1 MGFLGKTNSSATGKT
16 TPFSMADSLP
26 VQTKLSVSKA
36 SDPAEKEADTVA
48 RKVVDEQ
55 KDQKAAKQQEK
66 KEPEK
71 APPAM
76 TEPAPDTKKEG
87 VKTKGEEKK
96 EAKKKEDSKE
106 EKKAAKKG
114 EDKKEAQKKDDD
126 KKDVQK
132 KEGDKEEKKAAKK
145 GDEKKDVQK
154 KGSEKKEVKKKDGDK
169 EEKKAAKKGDEKK
182 EVQKKGSEKK
192 EVKKKDGDKEEK
204 KAAKKEENNKE
215 KKPVDQ
221 EKDKSASPKGIQRKE
236 SPGTKN
242 SHHIQQKPAFAS
254 RSVQKQDAGKATGE
268 PESDDEAKLQAVEQ
282 KINAKKG
289 GGRPLNQQVKADMES
304 SFGHDFSEVR
314 IHNDKEAAE
323 LCASLN
329 AQAFAIGNDIFFN
342 EGRYD
347 AESDKG
353 KELLAHELT
362 HVVQQTGHIQKSVV
376 MRNPTATPGA
386 AAPEVKGKFDGTKI
400 TIDSPALSLPKTKET
415 AHRAAKYPKTIRTKA
430 PYDRD
435 DATAGTDAQ
444 TKIWEDGVTTEV
456 EAHVDK
462 LIAKVKGKN
471 KPQNDKQPEF
481 YYFEHGDIKLFGNKE
496 TIVQNSKRPLWNRN
510 GKVTGYDVDHIL
522 ELQLEG
528 GENVD
533 TNLELLNFSANRGS
547 GAAIS
552 GAIKQL
558 VGQFLKTNDAGTLK
572 DKDVKGV
579 MAKHVVEF
587 KDRKFDKVT
596 GTTPKGGDFWQL
608 SEIKK
613 GDHLTAFSPMT
624 KTEVEK
630 MTGTDAK
637 PSAFT
642 SPAGGGQ
649 ITEGERMPGF
659 NAKIKINKADT
670 SGATAN
676 EEVGSINVKLFEDN
690 SRIIK
695 PMDANISLYG
705 IPGMGKGGYIARRDP
720 GKKSLESVLR
730 RLDFLGLSPVII
742 ESADIIPGK
751 GLMVKGKIQ
760 PSVEMVKDLYIDFTI
775 EGNKVEL
782 SRTFSSGELKS
793 IPPPLKVNDC
803 SITVFAGTGG
813 IGVRGLIDF
822 EINKVG
828 KGQIKG
834 SGNSDGLFRLDGN
847 FDFDEKLFGG
857 VKANVK
863 ASYEHQSGGG
873 EDKWDVKGNIKIPK
887 GKIKGIESAEIN
899 VNYENRI
906 FKADG
911 SAKFDIPGLE
921 DGKMSVTYGND
932 QLIIEGEA
940 NFKHKFIK
948 SGQVKAKVENKGDV
962 TSVSM
967 SGNAKPN
974 IPGVDTDLSVDYK
987 DGVFTVSGTVG
998 YAKGRLT
1005 GSVTVGVTNQAVGA
1019 DGKPSGGAGEDLT
1032 VFGSGSLT
1040 LKITDFLQG
1049 TAGVT
1054 FKPDGSVEV
1063 VGKIGI
1069 PQAVNIFEKKEI
1081 TKQIF
1086 KAPTLEIPIFA
1097 IPLGPRSIGLVAT
1110 IGGGLDAF
1118 ASIGPGQLTD
1128 ASVEVK
1134 YNPQQEE
1141 SMSVTGT
1148 AKFRVPAEAGLRL
1161 SVKAGI
1167 GLSIG
1172 IARVSGGIELAG
1184 SLGIEG
1190 AAEAGVTVNWTPTTG
1205 FKLDAE
1211 ASISVQPKFKFEVNA
1226 FIEATLD
1233 LWITEISETWRWNL
1247 ASFEYGSAMKFG
1259 IKFPVHYEENKP
1271 FDISLND
1278 VQFEAPDISVGDF
1291 AKGIGK
1297 QLLG

>member
-1 MGFLGKTNSSATGKT
+1 MGFLGKSNTATPGKT
-16 TPFSMADSLP
+16 TPFNAAGSLP

-48 RKVVDEQ
+48 RKVMDDQ
-55 KDQKAAKQQEK
+55 KEKKAAKQQEK

-87 VKTKGEEKK
+87 VQAKG
-96 EAKKKEDSKE
+96 D
-106 EKKAAKKG
+106 
-114 EDKKEAQKKDDD
+114 DKKEAQKKGG
-126 KKDVQK
+126 
-132 KEGDKEEKKAAKK
+132 E
-145 GDEKKDVQK
+145 
-154 KGSEKKEVKKKDGDK
+154 

-182 EVQKKGSEKK
+182 EAKKKGSEEEKKASKK
-192 EVKKKDGDKEEK
+192 EDDKKEAQKKGAQEEKKTAKKSDEKKEAKKKGGEEEKKAAKKGDDKKDVKKKGAEEEK

-221 EKDKSASPKGIQRKE
+221 EKEKSASPKNIQRKE
-236 SPGTKN
+236 SNVSRNAMG
-242 SHHIQQKPAFAS
+242 IQQKPAFAA
-254 RSVQKQDAGKATGE
+254 RSLQRQDAGKATAETAGE
-268 PESDDEAKLQAVEQ
+268 DEAKLQAIEE

-289 GGRPLNQQVKADMES
+289 SGKPLNDQVKADMEA
-304 SFGHDFSEVR
+304 SFGHDFSEVS
-314 IHNDKEAAE
+314 IHTDKEAAE
-323 LCASLN
+323 LCASLD

-347 AESDKG
+347 PESDKG

-376 MRNPTATPGA
+376 MRTAGTSGGG
-386 AAPEVKGKFDGTKI
+386 AAPEVKGSFDGTKI
-400 TIDSPALSLPKTKET
+400 TIDSPALSLPKSKEA
-415 AHRAAKYPKTIRTKA
+415 AHRSAKYPQTIRTKA
-430 PYDRD
+430 NYSRD
-435 DATAGTDAQ
+435 AATAGTDAQ
-444 TKIWEDGVTTEV
+444 TKLWDDDVTTEV
-456 EAHVDK
+456 TAGVDK
-462 LIAKVKGKN
+462 LIKSVK
-471 KPQNDKQPEF
+471 KPQNTDKPDF
-481 YYFEHGDIKLFGNKE
+481 YYFKKNDIKLFGSKE
-496 TIVQNSKRPLWNRN
+496 TIIQNSKRPLWNRN
-510 GKVTGYDVDHIL
+510 GNVTAYDVDHIL

-528 GENVD
+528 GENKTD
-533 TNLELLNFSANRGS
+533 NLELLNFSANRGS

-558 VGQFLKTNDAGTLK
+558 VGDFLKTDEGKKTNKTSADAA
-572 DKDVKGV
+572 
-579 MAKHVVEF
+579 MAAHVVEF
-587 KDRKFDKVT
+587 KSRKFDKVT
-596 GTTPKGGDFWQL
+596 GTTPKAGDFWQFK
-608 SEIKK
+608 EVKD
-613 GDHLTAFSPMT
+613 GDHLKGFKPMT
-624 KTEVEK
+624 QSEVK
-630 MTGTDAK
+630 KLTGKDSE

-649 ITEGERMPGF
+649 ITAGEARMPGF
-659 NAKIKINKADT
+659 NATIKIDKEDT
-670 SGATAN
+670 SSAGPD
-676 EEVGSINVKLFEDN
+676 EKVGSMKGKLLEGG
-690 SRIIK
+690 RIIR
-695 PMDANISLYG
+695 PMDMDIGLYG
-705 IPGMGKGGYIARRDP
+705 IEGIGKGGYIARRDP
-720 GKKSLESVLR
+720 GKQSLESVLR
-730 RLDFLGLSPVII
+730 RLDFLGLSPVVI
-742 ESADIIPGK
+742 ESADLVPGK
-751 GLMVKGKIQ
+751 GIVAKGKIQ
-760 PSVEMVKDLYIDFTI
+760 PTVEMIKDLYIDFTI

-803 SITVFAGTGG
+803 SITVFAGSGG

-834 SGNSDGLFRLDGN
+834 SGNSDGIFRLDGD

-863 ASYEHQSGGG
+863 ASYEHAAGGG
-873 EDKWDVKGNIKIPK
+873 EDKWEVSGNIKIPK
-887 GKIKGIESAEIN
+887 GKIKGIESAEVN
-899 VNYENRI
+899 VNYKDRI

-911 SAKFDIPGLE
+911 SAKFDVPGLE

-948 SGQVKAKVENKGDV
+948 SGQVKAKVENTGDV

-967 SGNAKPN
+967 SGKALPN
-974 IPGVDTDLSVDYK
+974 IPGVDTELSVDYK

-998 YAKGRLT
+998 YNKGRLS
-1005 GSVTVGVTNQAVGA
+1005 GSATVGVTNQAVGA
-1019 DGKPSGGAGEDLT
+1019 DGKPSGGAGKDLQ
-1032 VFGSGSLT
+1032 VFGGGSLT
-1040 LKITDFLQG
+1040 LKITDWLQG
-1049 TAGVT
+1049 TASVM

-1069 PQAVNIFEKKEI
+1069 PQAVNIFEKKEVN
-1081 TKQIF
+1081 KQIF
-1086 KAPTLEIPIFA
+1086 KAPTIEIPIFA
-1097 IPLGPRSIGLVAT
+1097 IPLGPKSIGIVAQIT
-1110 IGGGLDAF
+1110 GGLDAF

-1141 SMSVTGT
+1141 SMSVTGN
-1148 AKFRVPAEAGLRL
+1148 AKFKVPAEAGLRL
-1161 SVKAGI
+1161 SISAGI
-1167 GLSIG
+1167 GASIA
-1172 IARVSGGIELAG
+1172 IASVTGGIELAG

-1190 AAEAGVTVNWTPTTG
+1190 AAEAGVTVNWTPSTG
-1205 FKLDAE
+1205 FKLDAY
-1211 ASISVQPKFKFEVNA
+1211 AALSVQPKFKFDVNA
-1226 FIEATLD
+1226 FIRATLD

-1271 FDISLND
+1271 FDISLSD
-1278 VQFEAPDISVGDF
+1278 VEFETPDISVMDF
-1291 AKGIGK
+1291 VKGIGQ
-1297 QLLG
+1297 QLL